1 MDNIN
6 INSTYRIQAI
16 QKINEMLEYH
26 REQNKQKKNKESFEE
41 ILHKFK
47 VNNKI

>member
-26 REQNKQKKNKESFEE
+26 REQNKQEKNNKESFEE
-41 ILHKFK
+41 ILHKIQSK
-47 VNNKI
+47 